1 MTRTLRR
8 CTASSSERKSPPG
21 KQHDLID
28 VLGKIHRIDREFD
41 YPCCPLTCGRRWR
54 AGTLTVPDEF
64 LKIAS
69 QYAHRLAK

>member
-1 MTRTLRR
+1 
-8 CTASSSERKSPPG
+8 
-21 KQHDLID
+21 